1 MSDWQSPTEG
11 GEPAPRWMQIEPRRM
26 YRCEIEDR
34 WYDLGY
40 RGRAAAPQ
48 AGWYFLGS
56 KGGEFM
62 AKRLQDAI
70 DEATRV
76 VLAIERGERSK

>member
-1 MSDWQSPTEG
+1 MSDRRNRTEND
-11 GEPAPRWMQIEPRRM
+11 EPAPRWFQIEPRRM
-26 YRCEIEDR
+26 YRCEIKDR

-48 AGWYFLGS
+48 IGWYFLGS

-62 AKRLQDAI
+62 ARRLQDAI
-70 DEATRV
+70 DEATKV
-76 VLAIERGERSK
+76 VLAIERGERQK